1 MTMATET
8 TARTTSGTTSRPRKK
23 KATAEDRYIKI
34 QAEAYYLA
42 EKDGFKRDAI
52 EYWLAAEAEVGV

>member
-1 MTMATET
+1 MTTESAPKT
-8 TARTTSGTTSRPRKK
+8 TTGSSKRSRKK
-23 KATAEDRYIKI
+23 KTTEEKRYIKI